1 MATSLPR
8 LVFPGESVSS
18 LLLSAAPAGA
28 TVRLGAG
35 LHLLPA
41 RGAAP
46 GGAADGAEEADAED
60 GDVVA
65 TRVGLLAARAGG
77 GGGGAVRV
85 SVLSGGGAGGR
96 YVAAVGDAVVGVVT
110 ERGAEAYRLSL
121 RGGVGAALPVLA
133 FDGASKRI
141 KPSLAPGAL
150 VFARVAGVD
159 RHCDVELSCASAGG
173 AGGAAPR
180 RDWMTGAALYGELAG
195 GMLVSVSLAH
205 ARRLLRP
212 DCALLATLG
221 ASLAFEVA
229 VGVNGLVYVRAA
241 APRTAVI
248 ICNAIERSE
257 RLTEEEC
264 AEFARRLATAAADA

>member
-85 SVLSGGGAGGR
+85 SVLSGGGGGMPATTR
-96 YVAAVGDAVVGVVT
+96 VALTADEAAAV
-110 ERGAEAYRLSL
+110 
-121 RGGVGAALPVLA
+121 
-133 FDGASKRI
+133 
-141 KPSLAPGAL
+141 
-150 VFARVAGVD
+150 
-159 RHCDVELSCASAGG
+159 
-173 AGGAAPR
+173 
-180 RDWMTGAALYGELAG
+180 
-195 GMLVSVSLAH
+195 
-205 ARRLLRP
+205 RRLQDLGFSQQQ
-212 DCALLATLG
+212 ALEAFLACDRNEQ
-221 ASLAFEVA
+221 LAANYLFES
-229 VGVNGLVYVRAA
+229 GG
-241 APRTAVI
+241 
-248 ICNAIERSE
+248 E
-257 RLTEEEC
+257 
-264 AEFARRLATAAADA
+264 